1 MLNRSLKNLLRSGVF
16 VLSQAL
22 ILFVTSSH
30 RYWGMAWTYLGMA
43 RPEQQLAINIIAGMG

>member
-30 RYWGMAWTYLGMA
+30 RNWGMAWTYLGMA
-43 RPEQQLAINIIAGMG
+43 RPEQQLAINIIVGMG